1 VNKAIERAAAV
12 DPEWAKREQ
21 RNLWVVKGA
30 AGGALLAIAIGVA
43 AFVLGVNNHAE
54 INHITQKVNS
64 SCKIAEETNRR
75 NKKAT
80 RECDQLRASIAE
92 NEPLRNSCIPY
103 QRATGQKGHN
113 CHGFYV
119 PRNGSAVGGDA
130 SQPGPTGHQP
140 PGPSGGHV
148 GSGEG
153 HQPTIVPPTPS
164 QPEAP
169 RSEPS
174 TPSLST
180 PETPETVIE
189 SATPGVLAPTVEK
202 LPEPVK
208 PVVEEVCSAAAHLA
222 HLC

>member
-80 RECDQLRASIAE
+80 SRSETPASPTS
-92 NEPLRNSCIPY
+92 EPPARRGIT
-103 QRATGQKGHN
+103 AT
-113 CHGFYV
+113 
-119 PRNGSAVGGDA
+119 A
-130 SQPGPTGHQP
+130 STCRVMAQPWEVMPPSPVLPAISHPAP
-140 PGPSGGHV
+140 PG
-148 GSGEG
+148 
-153 HQPTIVPPTPS
+153 
-164 QPEAP
+164 
-169 RSEPS
+169 
-174 TPSLST
+174 
-180 PETPETVIE
+180 
-189 SATPGVLAPTVEK
+189 AT
-202 LPEPVK
+202 
-208 PVVEEVCSAAAHLA
+208 
-222 HLC
+222 